1 MLVTEVSEFPR
12 ACNKHVPLVK
22 PLSLI
27 LPRFIRKLTAV
38 FVGSLLSLT
47 AALPAHSSNA
57 SSLFQAKTYRQVG
70 TLSIS
75 KLKINSPIYIGITD
89 DVFDKGIGQWPG
101 SAKPGTRG
109 NLVLGGH
116 RTSAPRQFGD
126 IDRLRSG
133 DTISISVGTKT
144 HKYVVT
150 GHSIVKPTS
159 VWITEPTS
167 SATLTLFSC
176 HPKGK
181 TTFRYVVRAVL
192 QT

>member
-1 MLVTEVSEFPR
+1 MLQAKQLLLT
-12 ACNKHVPLVK
+12 
-22 PLSLI
+22 

-38 FVGSLLSLT
+38 FVGSLVVL
-47 AALPAHSSNA
+47 AAVLPAHSSNA
-57 SSLFQAKTYRQVG
+57 SSLFKAKTYRRVG

-75 KLKINSPIYIGITD
+75 KLKITSPIYIGITD
-89 DVFDKGIGQWPG
+89 DVFDRGIGQWPG

-133 DTISISVGTKT
+133 DTISISVGTRT

-181 TTFRYVVRAVL
+181 TTSRYVVRAVL

>member
-1 MLVTEVSEFPR
+1 M
-12 ACNKHVPLVK
+12 K

-75 KLKINSPIYIGITD
+75 KLKITSPIYIGITD
-89 DVFDKGIGQWPG
+89 DVFDRGIGQWPG